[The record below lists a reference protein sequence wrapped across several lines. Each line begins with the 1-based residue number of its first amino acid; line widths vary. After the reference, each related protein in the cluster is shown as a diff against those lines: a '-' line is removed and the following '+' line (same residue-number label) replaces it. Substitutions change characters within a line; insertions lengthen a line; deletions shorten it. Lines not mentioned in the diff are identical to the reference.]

1 MTEPLDLLDDLLAR
15 ARRAGADAADALCF
29 EATSV
34 GVSWRLGK
42 LEDLERSESRD
53 LGLRVFVDGAQATI
67 SSTETTSATLDRLV
81 EQAIGMA
88 RHAPPDAYAGLADPE
103 LLERAQRE
111 LELCEDGEPTP
122 DILFARA
129 AEAEAAALAVAGI
142 TNSEGSGASWGANR
156 VALAT
161 SGGFRGVY
169 RNSMSGVSVA
179 VVAGEGTGME
189 RDYDSA
195 SARFAA
201 DLDAPA
207 EVGRRAADQAVRRLR
222 PRKVGTAKVPVVFAP
237 RVAPSLIGHFL
248 GAINGVSITRGT
260 SFLKDYMGAAVF
272 APGITIIDDPHRLRG
287 LRSHPF
293 DGEGVACKRR
303 TLVEDGH
310 LTTWLLDSASARQLG
325 QVTTGHAARGTG
337 GPPSPSAANVHMAP
351 GTQDPRDLI
360 ADIASGFYVTELIG
374 SGVNGITGDYSRGA
388 AGFWI
393 ENGEIAYPVS
403 ELTIAGNLKTMFPHV
418 TPANDLVFRYGVNAP
433 TLRVEG
439 MTVAGV

>member
-1 MTEPLDLLDDLLAR
+1 MPEPLDLLDDLLAR
-15 ARRAGADAADALCF
+15 ACRAGADAADALCF

-34 GVSWRLGK
+34 GVSWRLGR

-67 SSTETTSATLDRLV
+67 SSTELTSASLDRLV

-88 RHAPPDAYAGLADPE
+88 RHAPADAYAGLADPA
-103 LLERAQRE
+103 LLERDPPA
-111 LELCEDGEPTP
+111 LELCEEGETSPGV
-122 DILFARA
+122 LFERA
-129 AEAEAAALAVAGI
+129 AKAEAAALAVPGV

-161 SGGFRGVY
+161 STGFRGEY

-179 VVAGEGTGME
+179 VLAGQGTAME

-201 DLDAPA
+201 DLEDPEA
-207 EVGRRAADQAVRRLR
+207 VGRRAGEQAVRRLN
-222 PRKVGTAKVPVVFAP
+222 PRKVSTARVPVVFAP
-237 RVAPSLIGHFL
+237 RIAPSLVGHFL
-248 GAINGVSITRGT
+248 GAINGVAITRGT
-260 SFLKDYMGAAVF
+260 SFLKDRMGEAIF
-272 APGITIIDDPHRLRG
+272 APGIAIIDDPHRQRG

-293 DGEGVACKRR
+293 DGEGVACSRR
-303 TLVEDGH
+303 ALIEDGR
-310 LTTWLLDSASARQLG
+310 LTTWLLDSASGRQLG
-325 QVTTGHAARGTG
+325 QATTGHAARGTG
-337 GPPSPSAANVHMAP
+337 GPPSPSAANVHMVP
-351 GTQDPRDLI
+351 GALDPRALI

-393 ENGEIAYPVS
+393 ENGELAYPVS
-403 ELTIAGNLKTMFPHV
+403 ELTIAGNLKEMFPRL
-418 TPANDLVFRYGVNAP
+418 TPANDLVFRYGTNAP